1 MEWYWWAIIICMI
14 IGVAVYYQQKWKR
27 ERLMAKYGDGAL
39 VEKIMNGM
47 YWQGQTEGQLLDS
60 LGRPLDID
68 QKVLKTK
75 TKEVWKYQE
84 TGKNR
89 YALKIILVQSKAK
102 HQGYQRFAYW
112 LYLTHLP
119 EHLVALLI
127 LQAEQCPQWLPLA
140 ESAYE

>member
-14 IGVAVYYQQKWKR
+14 IGAAVFYRQKWKR
-27 ERLMAKYGDGAL
+27 ERLMAKYGDEAL
-39 VEKIMNGM
+39 VEKLMNGM

-75 TKEVWKYQE
+75 TKEVWKYEE

-89 YALKIILVQSKAK
+89 YALKIIL
-102 HQGYQRFAYW
+102 
-112 LYLTHLP
+112 
-119 EHLVALLI
+119 EHGEVVGWD
-127 LQAEQCPQWLPLA
+127 QK
-140 ESAYE
+140 